1 MEFRKRQ
8 WGTTTHACI
17 IYPKPQMLAAS
28 MDITKT
34 TSSSPEAG
42 QGDLHLATHSAVFY
56 FSFQIAFKEEIKLKI
71 QENAYSS

>member
-1 MEFRKRQ
+1 
-8 WGTTTHACI
+8 
-17 IYPKPQMLAAS
+17 MLAAS

-71 QENAYSS
+71 QENAYSSWLKRKIKVSFTWRNEFRLFIK